1 MWNLGMVF
9 GMYQVAR
16 AGYWAENAS
25 ELHYT
30 QEVFWGG
37 LVFDTS
43 AILYTNALWI
53 VMVLFPR
60 SSPILTRVWDGRQAS
75 IEGAPRPS
83 CPFPPVRDERE
94 ELSCIRTTGEGPLAL
109 WGGPCSLPSSPR

>member
-1 MWNLGMVF
+1 MWNLVMVF
-9 GMYQVAR
+9 VMYQVAR

-43 AILYTNALWI
+43 AILYTNELW
-53 VMVLFPR
+53 VLMMLFPWYR
-60 SSPILTRVWDGRQAS
+60 KENQLYHKVCKWVFVIVNTSIL
-75 IEGAPRPS
+75 
-83 CPFPPVRDERE
+83 C
-94 ELSCIRTTGEGPLAL
+94 
-109 WGGPCSLPSSPR
+109 